1 MNHWTIRKKMMVGFA
16 LVLVSVCALGLF
28 SYVELSRIQRAAHV
42 ITDDA
47 LPGGYLIGQIKIT
60 TLEWRNLVEGHVNAN
75 RKEQMQVLEKEMAA
89 VLNRLDK
96 SFGDYD
102 ITIRLPRDRELF
114 DQMKIARGHYAQAV
128 EDVLRLSG
136 SSATKRTALERY
148 QSRVAPAYEK
158 LHDVQDS
165 LVALNRKI
173 AVDSGSEIQSAVSSS
188 FTGILLGTAL
198 VIIVAL
204 AKTLFLVREVT
215 APMKQVVEQL
225 DEVAKGNV
233 SRQVPASLLERG
245 DEYGALARS
254 MQTMSSNLRSIVLE
268 IDAGTRNLVDTASQL
283 NSNAKEMNAGSQHA
297 NERAQSVAAAAEEM
311 TANVASVAVGME
323 QTTTNL
329 ATVAS
334 ATEQMTQT
342 ISDISHNSEKARQIT
357 QAARTQA
364 HNITEQMQTLGSAAR
379 EIGKVTETI
388 NEISAQTN
396 LLALNA
402 TIEAA
407 RAGAAGKGFAVVAN
421 EIKALAQ
428 QTATATEDIR
438 ARIESVQSSTQAGI
452 TEIEK
457 VGQVIREVSDIVSGI
472 ATAIEHQAG
481 STRSIS
487 QNISEASVGVGDANA
502 RVAESSQVSGEIA
515 RDILAVKQVAG
526 EISSGSKA
534 LAAHAAGLTDVAEQL
549 KRTMAQFQLQ

>member
-1 MNHWTIRKKMMVGFA
+1 MNHWTIRKKMMAGFA
-16 LVLVSVCALGLF
+16 AVLVSVCSLGIF
-28 SYVELSRIQRAAHV
+28 SYLELNRIERAAYV

-47 LPGGYLIGQIKIT
+47 LPGGYLAGQIKIM
-60 TLEWRNLVEGHVNAN
+60 TLEWRNLVESHVNAT
-75 RKEQMQVLEKEMAA
+75 RKDDLRVIEKDIAGVLSR
-89 VLNRLDK
+89 VDK
-96 SFGDYD
+96 AFGDYEV
-102 ITIRLPRDRELF
+102 TIHIPRDRELF
-114 DQMKIARGHYAQAV
+114 EQMKVARSQYSKV
-128 EDVLRLSG
+128 VDEVLSVSTNVG
-136 SSATKRTALERY
+136 SKRIALERY
-148 QSRVAPAYEK
+148 QSRVVPAYEK
-158 LHDVQDS
+158 LRDVQDE

-173 AVDSGSEIQSAVSSS
+173 AIDGAAEILAAVSSS
-188 FTGILLGTAL
+188 FKGILLGTAFVV
-198 VIIVAL
+198 VIAL
-204 AKTLFLVREVT
+204 AKTLVLIREVI
-215 APMKQVVEQL
+215 APMGPIVEQL

-233 SRQVPASLLERG
+233 SRQVSQQMLGRG

-254 MQTMSSNLRSIVLE
+254 LQTMSSNLRSIVME
-268 IDAGTRNLVDTASQL
+268 IDAGTRNLVETASEL
-283 NSNAKEMNAGSQHA
+283 NSNAKEMNSGSHQA

-311 TANVASVAVGME
+311 TANVTSVAVGME

-342 ISDISHNSEKARQIT
+342 ISEISQNSEKARQIT
-357 QAARTQA
+357 QAARAQA
-364 HNITEQMQTLGSAAR
+364 QQITEQMQTLGTAAL

-407 RAGAAGKGFAVVAN
+407 RAGSAGKGFAVVAN

-438 ARIESVQSSTQAGI
+438 ARIESVQSSTQSGI

-472 ATAIEHQAG
+472 ASAIEVQAS

-487 QNISEASVGVGDANA
+487 QNISEASAGVGDANA

-515 RDILAVKQVAG
+515 RDIIAVKQVAG
-526 EISSGSKA
+526 EISNGSKA
-534 LAAHAAGLTDVAEQL
+534 LASHASGLSEVASQL
-549 KRTMAQFQLQ
+549 KRTVAQFQLQ